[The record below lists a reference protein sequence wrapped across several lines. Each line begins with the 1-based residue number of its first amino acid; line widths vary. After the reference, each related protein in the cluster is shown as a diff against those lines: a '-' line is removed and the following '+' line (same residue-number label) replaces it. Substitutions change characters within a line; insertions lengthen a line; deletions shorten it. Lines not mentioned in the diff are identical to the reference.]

1 MILNEKYKSVKNAQL
16 LENGILLSNK
26 ISLIIHELQK
36 ERGSSSGF
44 IGSKGDEKFKQILD
58 AQRKLS
64 DDKIKDF
71 SDFLDSV
78 DMSSYGENLL
88 ASINNAKKELENIK
102 QARLQTDSLK
112 ILPKDIISTYTKTME
127 ANIAVIVS
135 IAASSANYELIYA
148 YEKYIQRFSELS
160 QDESFKE
167 V

>member
-1 MILNEKYKSVKNAQL
+1 MIPIITLFIFALLILNEKYKSVKNAQL

-112 ILPKDIISTYTKTME
+112 ILPKDIISTYTKTIE

-135 IAASSANYELIYA
+135 IAASSTNYEY
-148 YEKYIQRFSELS
+148 
-160 QDESFKE
+160 
-167 V
+167 